1 MEIGKSS
8 PQQWGLAVDKTNVLK
23 ALDGLLDTGV
33 AVTRSYFLILY
44 LLSGEIFVFGDSRSC
59 GFVSHLTIQSVRRG

>member
-23 ALDGLLDTGV
+23 ALDGLLDTGM
-33 AVTRSYFLILY
+33 AVLGRGVELFP
-44 LLSGEIFVFGDSRSC
+44 
-59 GFVSHLTIQSVRRG
+59 HLVPAIGRNLRVWRQ